1 MIFQILKVGCHR
13 TCCVVEFTGLNS
25 FTFQQRRGGVRMTSS
40 WRFCYGGWERFVIGI
55 YLGNGLRLWL
65 CKCLSSRDWRRF
77 WLGILNMTLSL
88 FIQLKCEMSPPA
100 HLWPLFLQL
109 ELQQLLLERERIS
122 ITISKT
128 TYLRFIAQ
136 GWMDSV
142 ENWRG
147 KGGVDLLIICPSSE
161 NIILIGYRGFS
172 YICFAL
178 PDSECYWFWMNSER
192 TSSRA
197 PMKEL
202 QGPRPPPLKISRE
215 SHKIRKPALPVPA
228 VPAVPII
235 NGSQPVIIYMHS
247 PKVIHAEVQD
257 FMTLVQ
263 RLTGSSSSS
272 DTFACAVKSENL
284 TADHH
289 EYSTII
295 PQASDVTNSSQPDES
310 ADQNMGSPRTDDTPC
325 DFDTTSLKNDRNE
338 EIENYK
344 APVPSVTPNSSGDS
358 SAPIVIAPYSP
369 FSPNFLFPSQRLL
382 SPSIFQDIPLFTP
395 NSDNFFFSPRHFY
408 RFSEPMFSPPQR
420 QPLNTSTMQLQSPS
434 PTSLD
439 LCKTLPEQ

>member
-1 MIFQILKVGCHR
+1 
-13 TCCVVEFTGLNS
+13 
-25 FTFQQRRGGVRMTSS
+25 
-40 WRFCYGGWERFVIGI
+40 
-55 YLGNGLRLWL
+55 
-65 CKCLSSRDWRRF
+65 
-77 WLGILNMTLSL
+77 
-88 FIQLKCEMSPPA
+88 
-100 HLWPLFLQL
+100 
-109 ELQQLLLERERIS
+109 
-122 ITISKT
+122 
-128 TYLRFIAQ
+128 
-136 GWMDSV
+136 
-142 ENWRG
+142 
-147 KGGVDLLIICPSSE
+147 
-161 NIILIGYRGFS
+161 
-172 YICFAL
+172 
-178 PDSECYWFWMNSER
+178 MNSER

-235 NGSQPVIIYMHS
+235 NGSQPVIIYMRS
-247 PKVIHAEVQD
+247 PKVIHAQVQD

-263 RLTGSSSSS
+263 RLTGRSSSS
-272 DTFACAVKSENL
+272 DTCGACAVKSENL

-295 PQASDVTNSSQPDES
+295 PQASDVTNSSRPDES
-310 ADQNMGSPRTDDTPC
+310 ADQNKRSPRTDDTPC

-344 APVPSVTPNSSGDS
+344 APGPSVTANSSGDS

-395 NSDNFFFSPRHFY
+395 NSDNFFFSPRYFY